1 VTITKSPAQEYEK
14 STVNCEVT
22 TSSEGFESARGKSD
36 KAAGERLKGFS
47 VVLIT
52 LLAALGAIVT
62 WRAEVAASTAAGLTQ
77 RGVVVLINLAAERAK
92 DQAVALSGE
101 ADVMRVQ
108 QLLDERDLL
117 NDQLSI
123 TTPGAAQDQLTTQYK
138 VQFWV
143 AEWRLRNAWAANFY
157 LQNGATAPT
166 YEVARRT
173 ADLVSES
180 RVPAGSA
187 SWFAQ
192 ADKEQR
198 KRRYLLLLDIALVIG
213 LSCATAAQ
221 FTRRRAQVLCAASGA
236 TVFILGIIIIIGIV
250 EA

>member
-1 VTITKSPAQEYEK
+1 MKKVPSPARCPLPARVLSQRAEK
-14 STVNCEVT
+14 PEQ
-22 TSSEGFESARGKSD
+22 
-36 KAAGERLKGFS
+36 AAGERLKGFS

-92 DQAVALSGE
+92 DQAIALSEE

-117 NDQLSI
+117 NDQLSMV
-123 TTPGAAQDQLTTQYK
+123 TPGAAQDQLTTQYK

-157 LQNGATAPT
+157 LQNAATAPA
-166 YEVARRT
+166 YDVARRT

-180 RVPAGSA
+180 RMPADSA
-187 SWFAQ
+187 FWFAQ
-192 ADKEQR
+192 ADKQQR
-198 KRRYLLLLDIALVIG
+198 KRRSSCCWTSR
-213 LSCATAAQ
+213 LSSGSRAPRRPSSRGAA
-221 FTRRRAQVLCAASGA
+221 RSSSARPRVSRSSSSASSASG
-236 TVFILGIIIIIGIV
+236 
-250 EA
+250 